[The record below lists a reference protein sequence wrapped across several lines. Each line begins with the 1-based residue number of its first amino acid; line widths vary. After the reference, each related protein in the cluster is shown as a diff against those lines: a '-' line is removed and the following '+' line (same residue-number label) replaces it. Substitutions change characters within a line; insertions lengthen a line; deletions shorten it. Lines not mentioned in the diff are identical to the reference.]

1 MKNVK
6 EEMNLLVY
14 TKIDE
19 VTEKVDDVKQEI
31 KKVSS
36 LLQKLVSD
44 KQ

>member
-19 VTEKVDDVKQEI
+19 VTQKVDDVKQEI

-36 LLQKLVSD
+36 LLEKLVSD